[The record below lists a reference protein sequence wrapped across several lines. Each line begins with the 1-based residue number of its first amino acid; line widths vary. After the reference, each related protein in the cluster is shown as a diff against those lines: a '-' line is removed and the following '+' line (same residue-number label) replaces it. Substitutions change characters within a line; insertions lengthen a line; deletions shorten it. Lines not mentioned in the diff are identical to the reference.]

1 MAISNYGELKAELS
15 AYLFHQRL
23 ANRYDNCTQLFETAA
38 NSRLRVL
45 PMEAVNI
52 FQTATGSVTLP
63 IDYITW
69 RTVLW
74 IRGGIPPASPD
85 SGPPYQGVEVDYV
98 HPAYLRNMN
107 SSTRLGQ
114 DPALFTIEGNQFHGR
129 TLPDDGNTVDA
140 YEFHYYQKIP
150 TLVNATTGNTTTNWL
165 IAEYPTAYLFGVL
178 TELFAAQR
186 NAEAAQLYKARRDE
200 AFQEIIQ
207 RYAMTTGATSPRVRS
222 AEYF

>member
-1 MAISNYGELKAELS
+1 MAISNYTELKNELS

-63 IDYITW
+63 PDYITW

-74 IRGGIPPASPD
+74 IRGGIPPALPD
-85 SGPPYQGVEVDYV
+85 SGPPYQGIEVDYV

-129 TLPDDGNTVDA
+129 TLPNDGNHDV
-140 YEFHYYQKIP
+140 YEFHYYAKIP
-150 TLVNATTGNTTTNWL
+150 ALVAAGTNWL
-165 IAEYPTAYLFGVL
+165 LTEYPNAYLYGVL
-178 TELFAAQR
+178 TELAAVQR
-186 NAEAAQLYKARRDE
+186 NAEMAQLYKARRDE
-200 AFQEIIQ
+200 TFQEIIQ
-207 RYAMTTGATSPRVRS
+207 RYAMTTGATSAKVRT
-222 AEYF
+222 AEYY

>member
-1 MAISNYGELKAELS
+1 MAISNYTELKNELS

-63 IDYITW
+63 PDYITW

-85 SGPPYQGVEVDYV
+85 SGPPYQGIEVDYV

-129 TLPDDGNTVDA
+129 TLPNDGNHDF

-150 TLVNATTGNTTTNWL
+150 ALVAAGTNWL
-165 IAEYPTAYLFGVL
+165 LTEYPNAYLYGVL
-178 TELFAAQR
+178 TELAAVQR
-186 NAEAAQLYKARRDE
+186 NAEMAQLYKARRDE
-200 AFQEIIQ
+200 TFQEIIQ
-207 RYAMTTGATSPRVRS
+207 RYAMTTGATSAKVRT
-222 AEYF
+222 AEYY